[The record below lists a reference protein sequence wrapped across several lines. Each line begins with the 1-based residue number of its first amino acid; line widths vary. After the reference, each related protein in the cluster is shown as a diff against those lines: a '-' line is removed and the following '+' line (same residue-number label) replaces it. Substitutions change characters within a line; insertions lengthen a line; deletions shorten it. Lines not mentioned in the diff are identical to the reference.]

1 MNRGDILKTVA
12 DRTDLPVAQ
21 VDTVLTGLLDAIT
34 EGLNTGEVV
43 NIRRFGKWEP
53 RHRKAVVRKNPRTG
67 DAIPVPAKISV
78 GFIPSGNLKAVLNQG
93 KKKPRGRAVRSRGA

>member
-1 MNRGDILKTVA
+1 MKTVA
-12 DRTDLPVAQ
+12 DKTDLPVAQ

-34 EGLNTGEVV
+34 EGLTAGETV

-67 DAIPVPAKISV
+67 IEIPVPAKTSV
-78 GFIPSGNLKAVLNQG
+78 GFIPSGNLKAVLNE
-93 KKKPRGRAVRSRGA
+93 KKKRRTSGRSVRSRGA